1 MDNQV
6 TVRKAWRLF
15 ILNALLSSACLVY
28 YFFGSPGAGWRGV
41 IITYFISTCGTVFL
55 ALFHPKLQDKAF
67 RHKMKVLLMLCCA
80 GFVGWCY
87 WPWHSLNEC
96 KLSRNNIIC

>member
-67 RHKMKVLLMLCCA
+67 RHKMKVLLMALLCWFCGLVLLA
-80 GFVGWCY
+80 MAF
-87 WPWHSLNEC
+87 SE
-96 KLSRNNIIC
+96 